1 MSVLNSSQT
10 NNGGE
15 RQSRSNDPG
24 KITGKILSIIG
35 RGLALIV
42 TVLLCLPVVL
52 LPISTLV
59 PAWIWIPLGVT
70 AVVII
75 FLQFRISP
83 AWRGILAS
91 LIGMI
96 LVSLVAIVTSQY
108 YAATP
113 PITDAQGNLVPG
125 SIASLEK
132 VNLNGSEQ
140 WISIRGKDMNKPVLL
155 FLSGGPG
162 GSQLVTARRALPGL
176 EDHFVVVGWDQP
188 GAGKSF
194 DAVDRST
201 LSPER
206 YISDGIELVKI
217 LRERFDEEKVYL
229 VGESWGSALGT
240 WMVQRDPEQI
250 HALIGTGQMVAFLET
265 DKLCY
270 EFALRVSQERGDLQ
284 KVERLKEQG
293 PPPYYGSNVALKE
306 AVFLMET
313 FNYMNADPNISDD
326 GFNTFQDLAG
336 SEYGLYDKLNW
347 FRGALETMNVVYPQL
362 WDVDF
367 RKQAVQLDVPVYFL
381 IGRHDVNAP
390 TILTEEYFALLDAPV
405 KELIWF
411 EHSGHNPWVTESDG
425 FVDAVVN
432 TVLAKTYEVSAD

>member
-10 NNGGE
+10 NNKGE

-35 RGLALIV
+35 RALALIV

-96 LVSLVAIVTSQY
+96 LVSLVAIVTSQF

-132 VNLNGSEQ
+132 VDLNGSEQ

-162 GSQLVTARRALPGL
+162 GSQLVTARRALAGL

-194 DAVDRST
+194 DAVDR
-201 LSPER
+201 
-206 YISDGIELVKI
+206 
-217 LRERFDEEKVYL
+217 
-229 VGESWGSALGT
+229 
-240 WMVQRDPEQI
+240 
-250 HALIGTGQMVAFLET
+250 
-265 DKLCY
+265 
-270 EFALRVSQERGDLQ
+270 
-284 KVERLKEQG
+284 
-293 PPPYYGSNVALKE
+293 
-306 AVFLMET
+306 
-313 FNYMNADPNISDD
+313 
-326 GFNTFQDLAG
+326 
-336 SEYGLYDKLNW
+336 
-347 FRGALETMNVVYPQL
+347 YP
-362 WDVDF
+362 
-367 RKQAVQLDVPVYFL
+367 
-381 IGRHDVNAP
+381 
-390 TILTEEYFALLDAPV
+390 
-405 KELIWF
+405 
-411 EHSGHNPWVTESDG
+411 
-425 FVDAVVN
+425 
-432 TVLAKTYEVSAD
+432 